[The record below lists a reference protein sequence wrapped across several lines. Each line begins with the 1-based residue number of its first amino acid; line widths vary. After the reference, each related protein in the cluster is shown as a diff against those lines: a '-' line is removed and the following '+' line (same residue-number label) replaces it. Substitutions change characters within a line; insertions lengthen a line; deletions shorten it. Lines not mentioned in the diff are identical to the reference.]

1 MMRSAGR
8 KVQITLSTDQE
19 KPCGGRCVHAPMCGS
34 AGRVRPAQAQT
45 GTGTEA
51 GKCEACPRKSHI
63 LPPVSLTH
71 ACNLQRPCLRQIPF
85 YEK

>member
-8 KVQITLSTDQE
+8 KVQITFSAVQE
-19 KPCGGRCVHAPMCGS
+19 KPCGGRCIYAPTCRS
-34 AGRVRPAQAQT
+34 AGRACLAQAQT

-63 LPPVSLTH
+63 LHPVSLTH
-71 ACNLQRPCLRQIPF
+71 AYNLQRPCLRQIPF